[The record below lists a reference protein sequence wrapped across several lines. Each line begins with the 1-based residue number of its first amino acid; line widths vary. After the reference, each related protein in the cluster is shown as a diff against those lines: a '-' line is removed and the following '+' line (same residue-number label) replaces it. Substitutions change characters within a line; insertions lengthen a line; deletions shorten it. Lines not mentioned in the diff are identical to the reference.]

1 MDILSQVEDFA
12 NRAHGDQ
19 QRKFEDAPYIV
30 HLVRVMKICK
40 EYSNDPAL
48 LSAALLHDVLE
59 DTPVTRDEIADFLTP
74 LMSELQVK
82 KTMHWV
88 HELTDQY
95 TKANYPQFNRR
106 KRKTKE
112 AERLGKASPE
122 AQTIKYADIIDNSL
136 SITNAED
143 DFIKVYLQEA
153 VALLWAMKNG
163 NSQLRERAMQ
173 TVGEV
178 LGKHF

>member
-74 LMSELQVK
+74 LMSESQVK
-82 KTMHWV
+82 KTMQWV

-112 AERLGKASPE
+112 AGRLGKASPE

-136 SITNAED
+136 TITNAED
-143 DFIKVYLQEA
+143 DFIKVYLYEA
-153 VALLWAMKNG
+153 KALLTAMKNG
-163 NSQLRERAMQ
+163 NPILRERAIR
-173 TVGEV
+173 TVEES
-178 LGKHF
+178 LAKHV

>member
-19 QRKFEDAPYIV
+19 RRKFEDGPYII

-74 LMSELQVK
+74 LISESQVK
-82 KTMHWV
+82 NTMQWV

-95 TKANYPQFNRR
+95 TKANFPQFNRR

-112 AERLGKASPE
+112 AQRLGKASPE

-136 SITNAED
+136 TIVNAED
-143 DFIKVYLQEA
+143 DFIKVYLREA
-153 VALLWAMKNG
+153 KALLNAMKDG
-163 NSQLRERAMQ
+163 NPELRERAIR
-173 TVGEV
+173 TVEDS
-178 LGKHF
+178 LAKHV